1 MPNTKEKGVQSESP
15 GFAGLGLDDS
25 ILKTLAELGYEE
37 PTPIQREAIP
47 ALLSGRDLLG
57 QAATGTGKT
66 AAFALPIVQHVASL
80 AEKDRHAPS
89 AFILVPTR
97 ELAMQVAE
105 AIHRYGKSLGVR
117 VLPIYGGQAMQQQ
130 LRSLRRG
137 VDVVVATPGR
147 VLDHIRRKS
156 IDLTLV
162 KTVVLDEA
170 DEMLDMGFADDLEA
184 ILSALPTTRQT
195 ALFSATIPPR
205 IASIAKSHLTNP
217 ARITIARDV
226 TASGAKAKVR
236 EIAYVV
242 QKQHKPEAL
251 GRVLDMESPASAIVF
266 CRTRTEVDH
275 LTEVLGA
282 RGYGVESLHGG
293 HTQEQRDRV
302 MRRFRDGTTQLLT
315 ATDVAARGLD
325 IGHLSHVVN
334 YDVPWT
340 ADAYVHRVGRTGR
353 AGKEGVAIT
362 LLEPREQRMLRNIE
376 SQAKRKITIETVPT
390 VVDVR
395 ARQMELSSAAVRE
408 VLEAGDFSAYGVLV
422 DALATDYDLRDIAAA
437 AIKFA
442 HEAKSNPDAASD
454 IDISAPIARESKARG
469 KERGER
475 VRTAEGWGERMARYG
490 VGEDRPP
497 RPTKSHVVEA
507 KKPRSERPD
516 TPGKTAKRAR
526 GGRGDESGAFVRL
539 YVPLG
544 KHAGIRPGDLVGAI
558 ANEAKIDSALI
569 GSIEIADKFSLVE
582 VPETEADSIIE
593 ALSRSTVR
601 GKRVK
606 ARRER
611 F

>member
-1 MPNTKEKGVQSESP
+1 MPTTKERTAPPESQ

-25 ILKTLAELGYEE
+25 ILATLAELGYEE

-47 ALLSGRDLLG
+47 ILLSGRDILG

-137 VDVVVATPGR
+137 VDVIVATPGR

-156 IDLTLV
+156 VDLTLV
-162 KTVVLDEA
+162 RTVVLDEA
-170 DEMLDMGFADDLEA
+170 DEMLDMGFAEDLDA
-184 ILSALPTTRQT
+184 ILTALPKERQT
-195 ALFSATIPPR
+195 ALFSATIAPR
-205 IASIAKSHLTNP
+205 IASIAKSHLNNP
-217 ARITIARDV
+217 ARITIARE
-226 TASGAKAKVR
+226 TAAGGAKAKGR
-236 EIAYVV
+236 EGAYVV
-242 QKQHKPEAL
+242 PKQHKAEAL

-293 HTQEQRDRV
+293 HNQEQRDRV

-376 SQAKRKITIETVPT
+376 QQAKRKITIEKVPT

-395 ARQMELSSAAVRE
+395 AKRMEATSASVRE
-408 VLEAGDFSAYGVLV
+408 LLEADDFGAYCVLV

-437 AIKFA
+437 AIKLA
-442 HEAKSNPDAASD
+442 HETKSNPDSTSD
-454 IDISAPIARESKARG
+454 IDISAPIHEGKARG

-475 VRTAEGWGERMARYG
+475 VRTADGWGERMASYDG
-490 VGEDRPP
+490 GERPP
-497 RPTKSHVVEA
+497 
-507 KKPRSERPD
+507 
-516 TPGKTAKRAR
+516 
-526 GGRGDESGAFVRL
+526 
-539 YVPLG
+539 
-544 KHAGIRPGDLVGAI
+544 
-558 ANEAKIDSALI
+558 
-569 GSIEIADKFSLVE
+569 
-582 VPETEADSIIE
+582 
-593 ALSRSTVR
+593 
-601 GKRVK
+601 
-606 ARRER
+606 
-611 F
+611 